1 MADRE
6 RLMKDTVIEEVLA
19 TPLNLPLTEPFSIAT
34 GAQQSAENVLVRL
47 RLSDGTVG
55 LGEAAPFPAVSGETQ
70 QSSMATIERA
80 ADLLSGL
87 DAREWGRIDALL
99 AEKYPDEPAA
109 RCAVETAVLDALLR
123 HHHMPLWS
131 FFGGASSSLETD
143 MTVTAGDC
151 THASLS
157 ARAVLAHNI
166 NIIKV
171 KLGALSPMEDA
182 ERLKAV
188 CTVAPKARIIADAN
202 GGYTLAKALLL
213 LEEVEK
219 AGIPLEFLE
228 QPLPREDLDGMAYL
242 TEHCPA
248 TICADESARSAA
260 DVLELVKRKAVG
272 AINIK
277 IMKCGVVEAI
287 RMWSIAHTAG
297 LKLMIGGM
305 VESILAMTFSAHF
318 AVGFGGFDYVDLDTP
333 IFITSHPFTGG
344 FCREGGIL
352 TLHHICEGHG
362 VELKDGSGM

>member
-1 MADRE
+1 
-6 RLMKDTVIEEVLA
+6 MKDTIIEEISA
-19 TPLNLPLTEPFSIAT
+19 APLNLPLTEPFSIAT
-34 GAQQSAENVLVRL
+34 GAQQSADNVLVRL
-47 RLSDGTVG
+47 RLADGTVG
-55 LGEAAPFPAVSGETQ
+55 LGEAAPFPAVSGETR
-70 QSSMATIERA
+70 QSSTSTIESA
-80 ADLLSGL
+80 AELLPGL

-99 AEKYPDEPAA
+99 AQQYPDEPAA
-109 RCAVETAVLDALLR
+109 RCALETAVLDALLQ

-151 THASLS
+151 AHASLS
-157 ARAVLAHNI
+157 ARTVLAHDI

-182 ERLKAV
+182 ERLKAI
-188 CTVAPKARIIADAN
+188 CRVAPKARIIADAN
-202 GGYTLAKALLL
+202 GGYTMARALLL

-228 QPLPREDLDGMAYL
+228 QPLPREDLDGLAYL
-242 TEHCPA
+242 SEHFPA
-248 TICADESARSAA
+248 TICADESARCAA

-277 IMKCGVVEAI
+277 LMKCGVVEAI

-318 AVGFGGFDYVDLDTP
+318 AVGFGSFDYVDLDTP

-344 FCREGGIL
+344 FRREGGIL
-352 TLHHICEGHG
+352 TLHHIREGHG
-362 VELKDGSGM
+362 VTLKAEAPLQQP